1 MTAVAARPVS
11 AADRRRRLQRNR
23 SLAKVGMVGAMGLLV
38 LTGYL
43 RRAPNAR
50 LLHVCAGVALL
61 GLGAWHHTLYRNDP
75 GREG

>member
-1 MTAVAARPVS
+1 MTTVAAVAVP
-11 AADRRRRLQRNR
+11 AAVRRRRLRQKR
-23 SLAKVGMVGAMGLLV
+23 SLAKFGMAGALGVLV

-61 GLGAWHHTLYRNDP
+61 GLGAWHYTLYGNDP
-75 GREG
+75 GRDG